1 MRRGY
6 LSQALLQV
14 LAVGVLAIVAGIAHS
29 MAKPISRTLAPSPT
43 ATSPAAAA
51 LRVDASPAPLPTDG
65 ASPDTQLN
73 AQPAQPVN
81 AVQPAPPS
89 TSPAH
94 SNLPP
99 GTYVSTPEA
108 FALQQA
114 AGAEFFDARLADEF
128 AAGAIPGAVSM
139 PPDAFAGGMMPP
151 ITNYTARD
159 RKIVVYCGGGSC
171 DASLLVALR
180 LKGIGFTDVV
190 VYTDG
195 YIGWTAAGHPTTAA
209 PR

>member
-1 MRRGY
+1 MAPRTRRGY
-6 LSQALLQV
+6 LRQALLQV
-14 LAVGVLAIVAGIAHS
+14 VAVGALAIIAGISHS

-43 ATSPAAAA
+43 AIDLAPPSSAAISSPT
-51 LRVDASPAPLPTDG
+51 PAPSGDAPVTS
-65 ASPDTQLN
+65 AP
-73 AQPAQPVN
+73 AQPAKPAQP
-81 AVQPAPPS
+81 S
-89 TSPAH
+89 ESPAQ

-99 GTYVSTPEA
+99 GTYVSTAEA

-114 AGAEFFDARLADEF
+114 AGAEFFDARLPDEF

-139 PPDAFAGGMMPP
+139 TPDAFAGGMLPP
-151 ITNYTARD
+151 ITNFITRD

-190 VYTDG
+190 VYKDG